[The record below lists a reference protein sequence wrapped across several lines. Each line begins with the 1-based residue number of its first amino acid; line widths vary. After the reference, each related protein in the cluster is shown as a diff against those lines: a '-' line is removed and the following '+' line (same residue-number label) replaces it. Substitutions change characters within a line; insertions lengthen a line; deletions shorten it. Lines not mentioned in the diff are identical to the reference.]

1 MYSSCV
7 YSSIEEILNES
18 TDLLFTGLNYIFVD
32 IYAFIKI
39 HRTRNMQKYN
49 IINNK

>member
-39 HRTRNMQKYN
+39 HKTR
-49 IINNK
+49 IICKSII